1 MIRSTNC
8 LTIGAK
14 EELRTFELINESIA
28 IEIKCHSCGVESV
41 EDMDAGYAACMS
53 ATAEEDG
60 NLISGPNL
68 HEDSR
73 SAEATRMAARAA
85 SSSSI
90 INN

>member
-8 LTIGAK
+8 LTIGARG
-14 EELRTFELINESIA
+14 ELRTFDVTNESIA
-28 IEIKCHSCGVESV
+28 IEIKCHSCAVESV
-41 EDMDAGYAACMS
+41 EDMDAGYAASMS

-60 NLISGPNL
+60 NLLSEPNL

-73 SAEATRMAARAA
+73 SAEATRLDARAA